1 MPVRADGAEARA
13 VDGGGPL
20 TVPVK
25 VCGITRPRD
34 AELAARLGAAWVG
47 FVFWFRSPR
56 CIEPAAAAA
65 ILAGLPPHVG
75 GVGVF
80 VDQAPDEVNAVADE
94 VGLAAVQL
102 HGHESPAAC
111 RQCRRRVIK
120 AVRLS
125 DDSGGA
131 GDDPDAVWPGAT
143 LLVDAFDPLRM
154 GGTGKQADWTRA
166 AQVARRRR
174 LVLSGGLRADNVAEA
189 VRRVAPYAVDV
200 SSGVESRPGVKDPDR
215 MRAFFAALAAGEA
228 APAGYRE
235 HRS

>member
-1 MPVRADGAEARA
+1 MR
-13 VDGGGPL
+13 
-20 TVPVK
+20 VK
-25 VCGITRPRD
+25 VCGITRPGD

-47 FVFWFRSPR
+47 FVFWPRSPR
-56 CIEPAAAAA
+56 CVEPAAARA

-80 VDQAPDEVNAVADE
+80 VDRAPDEVNAIADE

-125 DDSGGA
+125 GGSAGGA
-131 GDDPDAVWPGAT
+131 DDPDAVWPGAT

-154 GGTGKQADWTRA
+154 GGTGKRADWSRA

-174 LVLSGGLRADNVAEA
+174 LLLAGGLRADNVAEA
-189 VRRVAPYAVDV
+189 VRRVAPYGVDV
-200 SSGVESRPGVKDPDR
+200 SSGVESGPGVKDPDR
-215 MRAFFAALAAGEA
+215 MRAFFAALAGGESA
-228 APAGYRE
+228 TPTDGDRE
-235 HRS
+235 RES

>member
-1 MPVRADGAEARA
+1 MTVR
-13 VDGGGPL
+13 
-20 TVPVK
+20 VK
-25 VCGITRPRD
+25 VCGITRPGD

-47 FVFWFRSPR
+47 FVFWSRSPR
-56 CIEPAAAAA
+56 CVEPAAARA

-80 VDQAPDEVNAVADE
+80 VDRAPDEVNAIADE

-102 HGHESPAAC
+102 HGHESPTAC

-125 DDSGGA
+125 GARGGG
-131 GDDPDAVWPGAT
+131 GDDPDAVWSGAT

-154 GGTGKQADWTRA
+154 GGTGKPADWNRA

-174 LVLSGGLRADNVAEA
+174 LLLAGGLRADNVAEA
-189 VRRVAPYAVDV
+189 VRRVAPYGVDV

-215 MRAFFAALAAGEA
+215 MRAFFAALAAGGT
-228 APAGYRE
+228 APAGDRE
-235 HRS
+235 HES

>member
-1 MPVRADGAEARA
+1 MTVR
-13 VDGGGPL
+13 
-20 TVPVK
+20 VK
-25 VCGITRPRD
+25 VCGITRPGD

-47 FVFWFRSPR
+47 FVFWPRSPR
-56 CIEPAAAAA
+56 CVEPAAARA

-80 VDQAPDEVNAVADE
+80 VDRVPDEVNAIADE

-125 DDSGGA
+125 GDSGGG

-143 LLVDAFDPLRM
+143 LLVDAFDPRRM
-154 GGTGKQADWTRA
+154 GGTGKPADWSRA

-174 LVLSGGLRADNVAEA
+174 LLLAGGLRADNVAEA
-189 VRRVAPYAVDV
+189 VRRVAPYGVDV

-215 MRAFFAALAAGEA
+215 MRAFFAALTAGGT
-228 APAGYRE
+228 APAGDRE
-235 HRS
+235 HES

>member
-1 MPVRADGAEARA
+1 MTVR
-13 VDGGGPL
+13 
-20 TVPVK
+20 VK
-25 VCGITRPRD
+25 VCGIMRPGD

-47 FVFWFRSPR
+47 FVFWPRSPR
-56 CIEPAAAAA
+56 CVEPAAARA

-80 VDQAPDEVNAVADE
+80 VDRAPDEVNAIADE

-125 DDSGGA
+125 GDSGGG

-143 LLVDAFDPLRM
+143 LLVDAFDPRRM
-154 GGTGKQADWTRA
+154 GGTGKPADWSRA

-174 LVLSGGLRADNVAEA
+174 LLLAGGLRADNVAEA
-189 VRRVAPYAVDV
+189 VRRVAPYGVDV

-215 MRAFFAALAAGEA
+215 MRAFFAALVAGGT
-228 APAGYRE
+228 APAGDRE
-235 HRS
+235 HEL